1 MTNRE
6 RKLFLKESKRIN
18 TLWEQLSEQ
27 AQLVIAQTDM
37 VVVGAAFSGMTAE
50 EINNFVKEL
59 YPEDYDIKGLVGGD
73 LLDDDLLMDDPMEEL
88 RPCE

>member
-1 MTNRE
+1 MTSRE
-6 RKLFLKESKRIN
+6 RKFFLKESKRIN
-18 TLWEQLSEQ
+18 TLWDQLSEQ

-50 EINNFVKEL
+50 EINKFVKEL
-59 YPEDYDIKGLVGGD
+59 YPEECDIESLVGGD
-73 LLDDDLLMDDPMEEL
+73 LLDDELFFNDPLEEL